1 MKRREREAAAGARA
15 EVRAVPRFGREAG
28 EEAGEAPRAR
38 LAEAAPV
45 RGGTGPPA
53 RSSAVA

>member
-1 MKRREREAAAGARA
+1 MREREAATGAQA
-15 EVRAVPRFGREAG
+15 EVRAVPAFWERNG

-45 RGGTGPPA
+45 RGGTGAA